1 MKSAAIY
8 MRVNRNLDIRNKELE
23 DFQEACN
30 KVLSTHPEWCLK
42 ETYVDVGLGRKA
54 KKCDEK
60 LLLLLDEAY
69 CGKIEV
75 IIVPSILIFTRN
87 NNDTLSII
95 RKLKEKGVDVCFVK
109 EGINTALI
117 ETDVLIKVLTS
128 FENTRRASVAEGT
141 RKRIREN
148 FEKGVVRWVN
158 IYGYRPGWVIEEN
171 EARVIRFMFDSYADG
186 VSTKEIAERLN

>member
-42 ETYVDVGLGRKA
+42 ETYVDIGLGRKA

-60 LLLLLDEAY
+60 LLEMLDAAY
-69 CGKIEV
+69 SGKIEV
-75 IIVPSILIFTRN
+75 IIIPSILSFTRN
-87 NNDTLSII
+87 SNDTLSII

-109 EGINTALI
+109 EGIDTALI
-117 ETDVLIKVLTS
+117 
-128 FENTRRASVAEGT
+128 
-141 RKRIREN
+141 
-148 FEKGVVRWVN
+148 
-158 IYGYRPGWVIEEN
+158 
-171 EARVIRFMFDSYADG
+171 
-186 VSTKEIAERLN
+186 